1 MKYSHLLWSIP
12 SVRKVHDLCDSCL
25 SWCEI
30 FPSYIWSSGLQSQQL
45 RFIINFEHKAE
56 CAQLSCWVGWTIVWN
71 LIFTQMLFLSFDL
84 IFFLRLV
91 CKVKSV
97 KAEFC
102 VSSPCIKKMKF
113 HLQKYRKM
121 SLFSVIYGLKKMV
134 MWKKTDCTYSE
145 SVSMSKSSKKA
156 LC

>member
-1 MKYSHLLWSIP
+1 MRTIELLSRLNYSVKS
-12 SVRKVHDLCDSCL
+12 
-25 SWCEI
+25 
-30 FPSYIWSSGLQSQQL
+30 
-45 RFIINFEHKAE
+45 NFHPDA
-56 CAQLSCWVGWTIVWN
+56 
-71 LIFTQMLFLSFDL
+71 FLSFDF

-102 VSSPCIKKMKF
+102 VSSPCIKKMKC

>member
-1 MKYSHLLWSIP
+1 MKYSHLLWSSP

-45 RFIINFEHKAE
+45 RFIMNFERKAE

-71 LIFTQMLFLSFDL
+71 LIFTQMLFLSFDF

-102 VSSPCIKKMKF
+102 VSTPCIKKMKC

>member
-121 SLFSVIYGLKKMV
+121 SLFSVIYGLKKNSDV
-134 MWKKTDCTYSE
+134 EKDWLHILRKCQYVKI
-145 SVSMSKSSKKA
+145 K
-156 LC
+156 

>member
-1 MKYSHLLWSIP
+1 MKYSHLLWSSP

-71 LIFTQMLFLSFDL
+71 LIFTQMLFLSFDF

>member
-1 MKYSHLLWSIP
+1 MKYSHLLWSSP

-45 RFIINFEHKAE
+45 RFIMNFEHKAE

-71 LIFTQMLFLSFDL
+71 LIFTQMLFLSFDF

-102 VSSPCIKKMKF
+102 VSSPCIKKMKC